1 MDIKTVIGK
10 SISKASKI
18 IQIPYRF
25 IIAICWLFDI
35 NKRKNKNDIIIVLL
49 KGVGD
54 TLYGLSCLDSLK
66 DKNINS
72 KIIIIGNITYRD
84 LILGYKSVNQVKCY
98 DVKKGEYAQY
108 ECFIHSFIASLI
120 GLRINIFNSN
130 PYFAYKIKKSS
141 TPSSAIELLKREVFK
156 VDDKAGITY
165 PQIKRVKQI
174 TSIPGFYNNTSRIVL
189 INPYSNSMD
198 STLDIYKI
206 IAKLLRQSGYIPYVN
221 LLKGQEGIEQC
232 EELYCSIEELYEIA
246 RHVAGVVSVRSG
258 ILDLLINTGTPVF
271 TLYYNCTSKF
281 RNIYN
286 LNAWKSKT
294 QVVEVLVT
302 HNNEEKIINSFLVWM
317 NTKLNI

>member
-1 MDIKTVIGK
+1 MDIKTVVSK
-10 SISKASKI
+10 SVRKVVKI

-25 IIAICWLFDI
+25 IIAICWLLDI
-35 NKRKNKNDIIIVLL
+35 YKEKNKNDIIIVLL

-66 DKNINS
+66 NKNINS
-72 KIIIIGNITYRD
+72 EIIVIGNAKYRD
-84 LILGYKSVNQVKCY
+84 LILSYKSVNQVKCY
-98 DVKKGEYAQY
+98 DVKKGEYKKY
-108 ECFIHSFIASLI
+108 ECFIYSCIVSLI
-120 GLRINIFNSN
+120 GLKINIFNSN

-141 TPSSAIELLKREVFK
+141 TPSSAIELLKREIFK

-165 PQIKRVKQI
+165 PKIKRVKKI
-174 TSIPGFYNNTSRIVL
+174 TSIPGFYNNASRIVL

-198 STLDIYKI
+198 SMLNIYKM

-221 LLKGQEGIEQC
+221 LVEGQEGIEQC
-232 EELYCSIEELYEIA
+232 EKLYCSIEELYEIA

-258 ILDLLINTGTPVF
+258 ILDLLVNTGIPVF
-271 TLYYNCTSKF
+271 ALYYNCTSKF

-286 LNAWKSKT
+286 LNAWKCKN
-294 QVVEVLVT
+294 QIDEVMVKY
-302 HNNEEKIINSFLVWM
+302 NNDEEIINSFLIWM